1 MRKKKLKSL
10 IHDLEI
16 LVDSLKTEIYSD
28 TKSYTS
34 GVETGAYYQDEDDD
48 DGYAD

>member
-1 MRKKKLKSL
+1 MRKQKLKSL
-10 IHDLEI
+10 LQDLEI

-28 TKSYTS
+28 TKAYTS
-34 GVETGAYYQDEDDD
+34 GTDVGAYYQDDDAD

>member
-1 MRKKKLKSL
+1 MRKQKLKSL

-28 TKSYTS
+28 TKAYTS
-34 GVETGAYYQDEDDD
+34 GTDVGAYSRDEDDD

>member
-1 MRKKKLKSL
+1 MRKQKLKSL

-28 TKSYTS
+28 TKAYTS
-34 GVETGAYYQDEDDD
+34 GTDVGEYYRDEDDD

>member
-1 MRKKKLKSL
+1 MRKQKLKSL
-10 IHDLEI
+10 LHDLEI

-28 TKSYTS
+28 TKAYTS
-34 GVETGAYYQDEDDD
+34 GTDVGAYYKDDDDD

>member
-1 MRKKKLKSL
+1 MRKQKLKSL
-10 IHDLEI
+10 LHDLEI

-28 TKSYTS
+28 TKAYT
-34 GVETGAYYQDEDDD
+34 VETGAYYQDDDDD

>member
-1 MRKKKLKSL
+1 MRKQKLKSL

-28 TKSYTS
+28 TKAYTS
-34 GVETGAYYQDEDDD
+34 GTDVGAYYQDDDDD

>member
-1 MRKKKLKSL
+1 MIKQKLKSL

-28 TKSYTS
+28 TKAYTS
-34 GVETGAYYQDEDDD
+34 GTDVGAYYQDEDDD